1 MYTKI
6 LMFMLKIE
14 IVLPVSKM
22 LNDFCLLIQTLNDI
36 KMIPIHLIKHIG
48 TSRAKNMTGSEGALH
63 YSCKICICSSS
74 LPLETI

>member
-1 MYTKI
+1 
-6 LMFMLKIE
+6 
-14 IVLPVSKM
+14 M
-22 LNDFCLLIQTLNDI
+22 LNDFCLLIQTLNDV

-63 YSCKICICSSS
+63 SAVRFMFADLS